1 MPATQKYW
9 CVVPAAGK
17 GLRMEAD
24 IPKQY
29 LSIEGKTILEH
40 CVERLAS
47 HSLVE
52 KVVVVIGPDDLI
64 WSQLP
69 VADHPKVLATRG
81 GEQRSDSV
89 LNGLHMLAG
98 MAGDS
103 DWVLVHDAVR
113 PCVRLSDINL
123 LIESLTGKNEV
134 GGILACPQHDTMK
147 KVDEN
152 SRVEET
158 VDRSNLWRALTPQM
172 FKYSELKNALKNTQ
186 NQKQAITDECFAMEL
201 MGFKPRIIEG
211 ASDNIKVTTKKDLS
225 LARLII
231 QQQSQHFTYAG
242 A

>member
-17 GLRMEAD
+17 GLRMGSD

-52 KVVVVIGPDDLI
+52 KVVVVIGPEDLI

-69 VADHPKVLATRG
+69 IADHPKVLATRG
-81 GEQRSDSV
+81 GAERSDSV
-89 LNGLHMLAG
+89 LNGLQMLA
-98 MAGDS
+98 DFTEEN

-123 LIESLTGKNEV
+123 LIEGLSGKDEV

-147 KVDEN
+147 KVN
-152 SRVEET
+152 QNAQVEET

-172 FKYSELKNALKNTQ
+172 FKYNQLRNALISALDQ
-186 NQKQAITDECFAMEL
+186 NQAITDECFAMEL

-211 ASDNIKVTTKKDLS
+211 ASDNIKITTKKDLS

-231 QQQSQHFTYAG
+231 QQQSLHFS
-242 A
+242 

>member
-52 KVVVVIGPDDLI
+52 KVVVVVGPDDLI

-81 GEQRSDSV
+81 GEERSHSV
-89 LNGLHMLAG
+89 LNGLKMLA
-98 MAGDS
+98 DFIEEN

-123 LIESLTGKNEV
+123 LIESLSGKDEV

-147 KVDEN
+147 KVNEKLQ
-152 SRVEET
+152 VEET

-172 FKYSELKNALKNTQ
+172 FKYIELKNALNNALDQ
-186 NQKQAITDECFAMEL
+186 NKTITDECSAMEL
-201 MGFKPRIIEG
+201 MGFKPKIIEG
-211 ASDNIKVTTKKDLS
+211 ASDNIKITTKKDLS

-231 QQQSQHFTYAG
+231 QQQSLHFS
-242 A
+242 